1 MLVQKRDV
9 SHDSMEVFSYRA
21 KPAVF
26 LLSCLLSMSRSTSVQ
41 GESVF
46 LFRRRVNYRWFTVLF
61 FCGTA
66 MAQRAVLTRNN
77 ATVVLEGYAPNIL
90 RVTMSL
96 DQAFALNAPG
106 VGITAAPEATGW
118 TQSSEAKGD
127 DFRSDRMV
135 VHVSP
140 EAHWKAAGTGGN
152 IARYFNGSTP
162 SVGLRIDTPDGKSIL
177 RMNDWEMAVPN
188 HKDGNAEVLNE
199 RRQEDDP
206 YFEVGATFAAPD
218 DEHYYGLGQNQQ
230 GFLDLRGHSM
240 ECAHDY
246 TAAGGPSVC
255 VPFVVTNKGYAILW
269 DNPSKTRVD
278 FAFNDQTRW
287 ISQVGQRVS
296 FFIIVGDT
304 YDQLYEGYRSLTGSV
319 PMLPKSAYGYIQ
331 CKQRYASQKELLDVA
346 HGYRDRHLPADVMVV
361 DWFYFTKMGQMD
373 MDPKLW
379 PDPTAMNAE
388 LHKLGFHSMI
398 SVWPRFV
405 PEDRYYDLLLKNGW
419 FEHLADGTPT
429 NGLPYDRAGSD
440 IDTTNPDAAHWYWNT
455 IRENFVSMGFD
466 AFWSDETEPDL
477 PPNGSYLHVGPGT
490 EYFNVYPYFHTKAL
504 YDGFRRDLPQTRALI
519 LSRDAYLGA
528 QHNGAIFWSSDIY
541 PTWDTLRR
549 QVPTGLNFVASG
561 MPYWSTDIGGWQYLP
576 PSHTPAHPPLID
588 PSDARANVNHND
600 DYPELYV
607 RWFQYATFQ
616 PTMRAHGSRNFNE
629 VWSYGKQAEPIL
641 EKYLRLRYQLM
652 PYIYSLGHFSHET
665 GAPFMRGLFMDFGK
679 DPNAASIGDEFMFG
693 PALLVAPVTEQGA
706 TSRSVYLPAGSDW
719 FNFWTNERLQGGQRV
734 QVAAPIDTIPLFV
747 RAGSILPLG
756 EPIESTDQKQAIAS
770 VRIYPGADGDFTL
783 YGDDGK
789 TYAYENGMSEVTHLH
804 WSNATGKLE
813 HTGAKAWSGSDAGIV
828 TIIGQNNG
836 K

>member
-1 MLVQKRDV
+1 MP
-9 SHDSMEVFSYRA
+9 F
-21 KPAVF
+21 
-26 LLSCLLSMSRSTSVQ
+26 
-41 GESVF
+41 
-46 LFRRRVNYRWFTVLF
+46 FRRCTGCMSLAALF

-66 MAQRAVLTRNN
+66 IAQQVVLTRNN
-77 ATVVLEGYAPNIL
+77 ATVVLEGYAPNIV

-96 DQAFALNAPG
+96 DNAFAHRGPG
-106 VGITAAPEATGW
+106 PGITAAPASSGW
-118 TQSSEAKGD
+118 VHDESANGD
-127 DFRSDRMV
+127 SFHSDRMV
-135 VHVSP
+135 VHISP
-140 EAHWKAAGTGGN
+140 ENHAKATGD
-152 IARYFNGSTP
+152 IAKYFNGSTP
-162 SVGLRIDTPDGKSIL
+162 HVGLRIDTPGGKPVL
-177 RMNDWEMAVPN
+177 QMNDWEMAVPN
-188 HKDGNAEVLNE
+188 HKDGNADVLND
-199 RRQEDDP
+199 RRASDDP
-206 YFEVGATFAAPD
+206 YFEVGATFAAGD

-230 GFLDLRGHSM
+230 GFLDLRGHSL

-278 FAFNDQTRW
+278 FAFNEQTRW
-287 ISQVGQRVS
+287 TSQVGQRVS
-296 FFIIVGDT
+296 FFVIVGDT

-331 CKQRYASQKELLDVA
+331 CKQRYSSQKELLDVA

-373 MDPKLW
+373 MDPKFW
-379 PDPTAMNAE
+379 PDPTAMNDE

-405 PEDRYYDLLLKNGW
+405 PEDRYYDLLHRNGW

-429 NGLPYDRAGSD
+429 DGQPYDRAGSD
-440 IDTTNPDAAHWYWNT
+440 IDTTNPEAAQWYWKT
-455 IRENFVSMGFD
+455 IRENFVSKGFD
-466 AFWSDETEPDL
+466 AFWADETEPDL

-490 EYFNVYPYFHTKAL
+490 EYFNVYPYFHTRAL

-528 QHNGAIFWSSDIY
+528 QHNGAIFWSSDIA

-576 PSHTPAHPPLID
+576 YEHTPAHPPLID
-588 PSDARANVNHND
+588 PSDARANVNHDD

-616 PTMRAHGSRNFNE
+616 PNMRAHGSRNFNE

-652 PYIYSLGHFSHET
+652 PYIYSLGYFSHQT
-665 GAPFMRGLFMDFGK
+665 GAPFMRGLFMDFGN
-679 DPNAASIGDEFMFG
+679 DPNTAAITDEYMFG
-693 PALLVAPVTEQGA
+693 PALLIAPVTEQGA
-706 TSRSVYLPAGSDW
+706 TNRSVYLPAGSDW
-719 FNFWTNERLQGGQRV
+719 FNFWTNERLHGGQRI
-734 QVAAPIDTIPLFV
+734 QVAAPIDTLPIFV

-756 EPIESTDQKQAIAS
+756 SEIESTEQKQSIAT
-770 VRIYPGADGDFTL
+770 VRVYPGADGDFTL
-783 YGDDGK
+783 YSDDGK
-789 TYAYENGMSEVTHLH
+789 TYAYEDGKSRITHLH
-804 WSNATGKLE
+804 WSDAMGRLEQTGVP
-813 HTGAKAWSGSDAGIV
+813 AWSGDDGAIV
-828 TIIGQNNG
+828 TVVG
-836 K
+836 KGKN

>member
-1 MLVQKRDV
+1 MSFFRGCTNCK
-9 SHDSMEVFSYRA
+9 
-21 KPAVF
+21 F
-26 LLSCLLSMSRSTSVQ
+26 LAA
-41 GESVF
+41 
-46 LFRRRVNYRWFTVLF
+46 LF

-66 MAQRAVLTRNN
+66 MAQQTVLTRNN
-77 ATVVLEGYAPNIL
+77 ATVVLEGYAPNII

-96 DQAFALNAPG
+96 DNVYAIKSPG
-106 VGITAAPEATGW
+106 VGITATPETSGW
-118 TQSSEAKGD
+118 TRDNGADGD
-127 DFRSDRMV
+127 SFRSERMV
-135 VHVSP
+135 VHISP
-140 EAHWKAAGTGGN
+140 ENHGKATGD
-152 IARYFNGSTP
+152 IAKYFNGSTP
-162 SVGLRIDTPDGKSIL
+162 HVGLRIDTPSGKPIL

-188 HKDGNAEVLNE
+188 HKDGNAEVLND
-199 RRQEDDP
+199 RRQGDDP
-206 YFEVGATFAAPD
+206 YFEVGATFAAGD

-230 GFLDLRGHSM
+230 GFLDLRGHSL

-278 FAFNDQTRW
+278 FAFNEQTRW
-287 ISQVGQRVS
+287 TSQVGQRVS
-296 FFIIVGDT
+296 FFVIVGDT

-331 CKQRYASQKELLDVA
+331 CKQRYSSQKELLDVA

-379 PDPTAMNAE
+379 PDPTAMNEE

-419 FEHLADGTPT
+419 FEHLPDGTPT
-429 NGLPYDRAGSD
+429 DGLPYDRAGSD
-440 IDTTNPDAAHWYWNT
+440 IDTTNPDAAQWYWNT
-455 IRENFVSMGFD
+455 IRENFVSKGFD
-466 AFWSDETEPDL
+466 SFWSDETEPDL

-519 LSRDAYLGA
+519 LSRDAYFGA
-528 QHNGAIFWSSDIY
+528 QHNGAIFWSSDIA

-576 PSHTPAHPPLID
+576 YAHTPEHPPLID
-588 PSDARANVNHND
+588 PSDARANVNHYD

-641 EKYLRLRYQLM
+641 EKYLRLRYELM
-652 PYIYSLGHFSHET
+652 PYIYSLGYFSHQT
-665 GAPFMRGLFMDFGK
+665 GAPFMRGLFMDFGS
-679 DPNAASIGDEFMFG
+679 DPNTVSIGDEFMFG
-693 PALLVAPVTEQGA
+693 PALLIAPVTEQGA
-706 TSRSVYLPAGSDW
+706 TSRSVYLPAGNDW
-719 FNFWTNERLQGGQRV
+719 YNFWTNERLHGGQRV
-734 QVAAPIDTIPLFV
+734 QVAAPIDTLPIFV

-756 EPIESTDQKQAIAS
+756 ASIESTDQKQAIAS
-770 VRIYPGADGDFTL
+770 VRVYPGADGDFTL
-783 YGDDGK
+783 YSDDGK
-789 TYAYENGMSEVTHLH
+789 SYAYEAGKSEITHLH
-804 WSNATGKLE
+804 WSDAAGKLE
-813 HTGAKAWSGSDAGIV
+813 RTGAPAWSAPDSDLVKVMGKIAG
-828 TIIGQNNG
+828 N
-836 K
+836 